1 MRMGGFWGIR
11 RVVRFEGV
19 VLIFSD
25 GVFGVWGVKMHFLG
39 VYRGDLGGRKWGGMV
54 RDVY

>member
-1 MRMGGFWGIR
+1 MGGFWGIR

-25 GVFGVWGVKMHFLG
+25 GVFGVWWVKMHFLG